1 MVRVPPRLGAVAIGF
16 LALAIAGTTVAAPP
30 ATAEGER
37 VVMWV
42 EPAVAPLVE
51 QEFTDG
57 FRGATVVV
65 VAKDLK
71 AIKDEL
77 KTATGPDAPDIIW
90 ADHAWT
96 GELAAAGLVTSI
108 PMSSR
113 LRRAFPVNVLEGF
126 NYGFG
131 TYGIPV
137 QYENV
142 ALISNAQMVPSNPKD
157 FDALAKAAKKLVE
170 NGDADVGI
178 AVGQGANGNAYFMN
192 PFFAGLGGY
201 VFGTNAA
208 GSLDAFNIGIA
219 NPTFLANTE
228 TIDRWNSQGLLNS
241 NLDLNAAQSA
251 FTSGRAPFW
260 ITGQWSRATLTG
272 LTFRYRISPLPT
284 MVKGQVPAPFLGIKG
299 FMVTSYAQQHQVS
312 GLAVGLLRKRLS
324 DPGFQSKV
332 AALSGRAPANLKST
346 IDTSALLGRIAQ
358 AFAVSGRQGVP
369 LPNIP
374 QATATWGP
382 MGKAWAS
389 ATRGP
394 GSVPAFTAFTEA
406 QAAVQQALG

>member
-1 MVRVPPRLGAVAIGF
+1 MIRRLAAVPAAA
-16 LALAIAGTTVAAPP
+16 LALAIGASLLSSPAAAAGD
-30 ATAEGER
+30 R
-37 VVMWV
+37 VVIWA
-42 EPAVAPLVE
+42 EPTVAPLVE
-51 QEFTDG
+51 QQLSDG

-113 LRRAFPVNVLEGF
+113 LRRSFPVNVLEGF

-142 ALISNAQMVPSNPKD
+142 ALISNAEMVPRNPKD
-157 FDALAKAAKKLVE
+157 FNALAKAAKKLVE

-219 NPTFLANTE
+219 NPTFLGNAE
-228 TIDRWNSQGLLNS
+228 AIDRWNAQGLLNS
-241 NLDLNAAQSA
+241 TLDLNAAQSA

-272 LTFRYRISPLPT
+272 LTFRYRISPVPT
-284 MVKGQVPAPFLGIKG
+284 ILKGQVPAPFLGVKG
-299 FMVTSYAQQHQVS
+299 FMVTSFAQQHQVS
-312 GLAVGLLRKRLS
+312 SLAVGILRKRFA
-324 DPGFQSKV
+324 DPGFQAQV
-332 AALSGRAPANLKST
+332 AALSGRAPANVKSS
-346 IDTSALLGRIAQ
+346 IDTSSLLGRIAQ

-394 GSVPAFTAFTEA
+394 GSVPAVTAFTEA
-406 QAAVQQALG
+406 QATVQQTLLAG

>member
-1 MVRVPPRLGAVAIGF
+1 MVRVPRRLGAVAAGF
-16 LALAIAGTTVAAPP
+16 LAVAVTGATLIAPP
-30 ATAEGER
+30 ATAVGER
-37 VVMWV
+37 VVIWV
-42 EPAVAPLVE
+42 EPALAPLVE

-96 GELAAAGLVTSI
+96 GELAAANLVTSI

-142 ALISNAQMVPSNPKD
+142 ALISNAEMVPRNPKD
-157 FDALAKAAKKLVE
+157 FADLAKAARKLVN

-219 NPTFLANTE
+219 NPTFLGNAE
-228 TIDRWNSQGLLNS
+228 TIDRWNAEGLLNS
-241 NLDLNAAQSA
+241 ALDLNAAQSA

-299 FMVTSYAQQHQVS
+299 FMVTTYAQQHQVS
-312 GLAVGLLRKRLS
+312 GLAVGLLRKRLT

-394 GSVPAFTAFTEA
+394 GAVPAFTAFTEA

>member
-1 MVRVPPRLGAVAIGF
+1 MVRVPRRLGAVAAGF
-16 LALAIAGTTVAAPP
+16 LAVAVTGATLIAPP
-30 ATAEGER
+30 ATADGER
-37 VVMWV
+37 VVIWV
-42 EPAVAPLVE
+42 EPALAPLVE

-77 KTATGPDAPDIIW
+77 KTASGPDAPDIIW

-96 GELAAAGLVTSI
+96 GELAAANLVTSI

-142 ALISNAQMVPSNPKD
+142 ALISNAEMVPRNPKD
-157 FDALAKAAKKLVE
+157 FADLAKAARKLVN

-219 NPTFLANTE
+219 NPTFLGNAE
-228 TIDRWNSQGLLNS
+228 TIDRWNAEGLLNS
-241 NLDLNAAQSA
+241 ALDLNAAQSA

-299 FMVTSYAQQHQVS
+299 FMVTTYAQQHQVS

-394 GSVPAFTAFTEA
+394 GAVPAFTAFTEA

>member
-142 ALISNAQMVPSNPKD
+142 ALISNAEMVPRNPKD
-157 FDALAKAAKKLVE
+157 FNALAKAAKKLME

-219 NPTFLANTE
+219 NPTFLANTA

-312 GLAVGLLRKRLS
+312 GLAVGLLRKRLA

-346 IDTSALLGRIAQ
+346 INTSALLGRIAQ